1 MTQIKISLSIKD
13 NNFIL
18 IGDIILNNLENQQ
31 LSRYDLVEDLQF
43 HAIVN
48 AFPRLRSQ
56 REQLLN
62 NKQEFFLSF
71 NC

>member
-1 MTQIKISLSIKD
+1 MTQIKLFLSIKD

-18 IGDIILNNLENQQ
+18 IDDIILNNLENQQ

-48 AFPRLRSQ
+48 AFPRLRSPK
-56 REQLLN
+56 EQLLN